1 MGRSEFAQYCE
12 RLRERGQFELV
23 PLSTLILDRVCEK
36 VLARGA
42 IVAALRGRSLP
53 CTAEDHGMAVLD
65 SIQSPIMGY
74 RPKGSEKVAVVAGI
88 FTYHRLLQQQATSKP
103 IAAVQIFL
111 LDKAPKPDL
120 RELLLL
126 HELSRSLLRECFTHS
141 TATIADYLHAWFDCR
156 AESSLFGSDKWQ
168 QLFPQLRTK
177 ADLCGWLEISSK
189 TFIPTKQ
196 GDKR

>member
-65 SIQSPIMGY
+65 SILPPGVAARH
-74 RPKGSEKVAVVAGI
+74 RPSLHREDGLPDPLRVV
-88 FTYHRLLQQQATSKP
+88 
-103 IAAVQIFL
+103 
-111 LDKAPKPDL
+111 
-120 RELLLL
+120 
-126 HELSRSLLRECFTHS
+126 
-141 TATIADYLHAWFDCR
+141 
-156 AESSLFGSDKWQ
+156 
-168 QLFPQLRTK
+168 
-177 ADLCGWLEISSK
+177 
-189 TFIPTKQ
+189 
-196 GDKR
+196 

>member
-1 MGRSEFAQYCE
+1 MRHPEFAQYCE
-12 RLRERGQFELV
+12 RLPERGRFESV

-36 VLARGA
+36 VLDRGS

-53 CTAEDHGMAVLD
+53 CTAEDHGTAVLD

-74 RPKGSEKVAVVAGI
+74 RPKGSEKVAVIAGF

-103 IAAVQIFL
+103 IVAVQVFL

-120 RELLLL
+120 RELLFL
-126 HELSRSLLRECFTHS
+126 HELTRSLLRQCFTHS

-156 AESSLFGSDKWQ
+156 AESSLFELDKWR

-177 ADLCGWLEISSK
+177 ADLCAWLEISSK

>member
-1 MGRSEFAQYCE
+1 MRHSEFAQYCE
-12 RLRERGQFELV
+12 RLPERGRFESV

-156 AESSLFGSDKWQ
+156 AESSLFELDKWR

-177 ADLCGWLEISSK
+177 ADLCAWLELSNK

>member
-1 MGRSEFAQYCE
+1 MRHPEFAQYCE
-12 RLRERGQFELV
+12 RLPERGRFESV

-36 VLARGA
+36 VLDRGS

-53 CTAEDHGMAVLD
+53 CTAEDHGTAVLD

-74 RPKGSEKVAVVAGI
+74 RPKGSEKVAVIAGF

-103 IAAVQIFL
+103 IVAVQVFL

-120 RELLLL
+120 RELLFL
-126 HELSRSLLRECFTHS
+126 HELTRSLLRQCFTHS

-156 AESSLFGSDKWQ
+156 AESSLFELDKW
-168 QLFPQLRTK
+168 
-177 ADLCGWLEISSK
+177 
-189 TFIPTKQ
+189 
-196 GDKR
+196 

>member
-103 IAAVQIFL
+103 IVAVNVFL

-120 RELLLL
+120 RELLFLN
-126 HELSRSLLRECFTHS
+126 ELTRSLLRQCFTHS
-141 TATIADYLHAWFDCR
+141 SATIADYLYAWFDCR

-189 TFIPTKQ
+189 TFIPTRQ
-196 GDKR
+196 GDK

>member
-1 MGRSEFAQYCE
+1 MRHPEFAQYCE
-12 RLRERGQFELV
+12 RLPERGRFESV

-36 VLARGA
+36 VLDRGS

-53 CTAEDHGMAVLD
+53 CTAEDHGTAVLD

-74 RPKGSEKVAVVAGI
+74 RPKGSEKVAVVAGF

-103 IAAVQIFL
+103 IVAVQVFL

-120 RELLLL
+120 RELLFL
-126 HELSRSLLRECFTHS
+126 HELTRSLLRQCFTHS

-156 AESSLFGSDKWQ
+156 AESSLFELDKWR

-177 ADLCGWLEISSK
+177 ADLCAWLEISSK